1 MGKVLFGETS
11 LASAGRKWTAAPSAL
26 PWFQH
31 PLIRSVLCT
40 TLDMNFGELRYGGVR
55 RIPLPRSWVNKGKRK
70 GRSSEEPR
78 PSVSSASRL
87 EARGY
92 QVGTPRLIPDR
103 SVLHR
108 AGDG

>member
-1 MGKVLFGETS
+1 MH
-11 LASAGRKWTAAPSAL
+11 APR
-26 PWFQH
+26 P
-31 PLIRSVLCT
+31 
-40 TLDMNFGELRYGGVR
+40 E
-55 RIPLPRSWVNKGKRK
+55 LPRNPIPRTPVNKGKRK

-92 QVGTPRLIPDR
+92 QERTPRLIPDR

>member
-1 MGKVLFGETS
+1 MHDAVCRF
-11 LASAGRKWTAAPSAL
+11 
-26 PWFQH
+26 
-31 PLIRSVLCT
+31 
-40 TLDMNFGELRYGGVR
+40 R

-78 PSVSSASRL
+78 PSMSSASRL

-92 QVGTPRLIPDR
+92 QEGTPRLIPDR